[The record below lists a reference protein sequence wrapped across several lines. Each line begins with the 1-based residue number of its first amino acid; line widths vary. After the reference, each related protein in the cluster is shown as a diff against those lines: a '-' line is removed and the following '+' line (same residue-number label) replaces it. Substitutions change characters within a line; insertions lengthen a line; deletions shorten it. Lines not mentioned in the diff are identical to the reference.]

1 MRRRIGAWAD
11 SLGVTSTHVSREN
24 DGSRTPAEMSES
36 EELFVMPGWA
46 VVKYREGETSK
57 DGSPGQSLLSL
68 ARADESRSC

>member
-57 DGSPGQSLLSL
+57 DGSPGRSLLSL
-68 ARADESRSC
+68 ALSDESRSC